1 MRLEWEPE
9 DLIEVWTLLEEDQER
24 LRNKS
29 GANRLGFALLLK
41 FFEVEARFPE
51 DAGEIPMSAVS
62 YVAQQVK
69 VPAEEWAAYDW
80 SGRAIK
86 RHRTEI
92 RGAFG
97 FRECTKE
104 DQAQLAEW
112 LAVELCGVEL
122 NRDRLAEAVV
132 ARCRNDR
139 LEPPTPGRIARLVGS
154 AVSTFEERFCAAT
167 VGRLSAATRSR
178 LDDLIAE
185 DAGTDAESAGGGDTF
200 FTELKAD
207 PGALGLDSL
216 LAEVNKLQ
224 RVRGLQLPPE
234 LFVDVSEKLVA
245 AWRARAAKEY
255 PSDLRAAAGPVRY
268 TLLSTLCHVRE
279 TEITDSLVELFIQLV
294 QKINTRAE
302 KKVEGEFNKELKR
315 VRGKEGI
322 LLRLAEAAVAEP
334 GGRKVIY
341 PVAGESTLKALA
353 AEAAAN
359 EARYRARVRTV
370 LRSSYS
376 NHWRRMLSPLLN
388 ALELKCNNTAY
399 RPVMDAIDLL
409 KRYLDQPIAKEGAF
423 FDEAEKIPLAG
434 VVREEWRKAV
444 VDERGR
450 VERIPYELCVLVALR
465 DALRRR
471 EIWVPVAD
479 RWRNPEDDLPPD
491 FEDNRDVHY
500 DAIRQPQ
507 DPEKFI
513 ETLQK
518 RLREA
523 LTRFDTALE
532 LGTTGGVDIVKKHG
546 EPWIK
551 VSPLGKQDEPENLV
565 ALKAEIERRWGTIEL
580 IDILKEAEFATGFTG
595 EFTSVA
601 TREAVPK
608 AVLRRRLLLV
618 LFALGT
624 NMGIKRVAVT
634 GKHGESEAVLRRV
647 RHLFVNRTNLRA
659 ALVRLVN
666 ATFAARDQAWWG
678 EGTAC
683 ASDSKKFGSWSSN
696 FMTEWHQR
704 YRGPGVMIYWHVEK
718 KSLCVY
724 SQLKSC
730 SASEV
735 AAMIEGVLRHCTDV
749 EIDRQYTDTHGAS
762 IVGFAFAHMLGFN
775 LLPRLKNVGSARLYR
790 PAAGQDEKWPNL
802 APVLSA
808 KTIDWDLIRQ
818 QYDQIVKYT
827 TALRLG
833 TAEAEQVLRRF
844 TRGGPKHPTYRAI
857 EELGRAVRTAFICRS
872 MRIIVR
878 VEPRHADN
886 SSCEHAVKPSGKPR
900 DPAAGCPGR
909 TQFAVVCSSTVTS
922 TSRTTSSSS
931 PSPRP
936 PSTAWSTAP
945 PSPRA
950 DPAPCPA
957 GIAPMPAGRPTTP
970 TPAAPQYH
978 PDPEGTS
985 TSRMRHRTCHHPHH
999 VRLPPP
1005 PPRHRGTA
1013 RPAEGRPHRGR
1024 PRLAQR
1030 PGRRPRHPRPR
1041 RPQPPRLSAV
1051 P

>member
-1 MRLEWEPE
+1 
-9 DLIEVWTLLEEDQER
+9 
-24 LRNKS
+24 
-29 GANRLGFALLLK
+29 
-41 FFEVEARFPE
+41 
-51 DAGEIPMSAVS
+51 
-62 YVAQQVK
+62 
-69 VPAEEWAAYDW
+69 
-80 SGRAIK
+80 
-86 RHRTEI
+86 
-92 RGAFG
+92 
-97 FRECTKE
+97 
-104 DQAQLAEW
+104 
-112 LAVELCGVEL
+112 
-122 NRDRLAEAVV
+122 
-132 ARCRNDR
+132 
-139 LEPPTPGRIARLVGS
+139 
-154 AVSTFEERFCAAT
+154 
-167 VGRLSAATRSR
+167 
-178 LDDLIAE
+178 
-185 DAGTDAESAGGGDTF
+185 
-200 FTELKAD
+200 
-207 PGALGLDSL
+207 
-216 LAEVNKLQ
+216 
-224 RVRGLQLPPE
+224 
-234 LFVDVSEKLVA
+234 
-245 AWRARAAKEY
+245 
-255 PSDLRAAAGPVRY
+255 
-268 TLLSTLCHVRE
+268 
-279 TEITDSLVELFIQLV
+279 
-294 QKINTRAE
+294 
-302 KKVEGEFNKELKR
+302 
-315 VRGKEGI
+315 
-322 LLRLAEAAVAEP
+322 
-334 GGRKVIY
+334 
-341 PVAGESTLKALA
+341 
-353 AEAAAN
+353 
-359 EARYRARVRTV
+359 
-370 LRSSYS
+370 
-376 NHWRRMLSPLLN
+376 MLSPLLN
-388 ALELKCNNTAY
+388 ALDLKCNNTAY

-423 FDEAEKIPLAG
+423 FDEAEKISLAG

-471 EIWVPVAD
+471 EIWVPGAN

-513 ETLQK
+513 GALQK

-551 VSPLGKQDEPENLV
+551 VSPLGKQEEPENLV
-565 ALKAEIERRWGTIEL
+565 ALKAEIERRWGTIDL

-666 ATFAARDQAWWG
+666 ATFAARDEAWWG

-762 IVGFAFAHMLGFN
+762 TVGFAFAHMLGFN

-790 PAAGQDEKWPNL
+790 PAAGEDEKWPNL
-802 APVLSA
+802 APVLSS

-857 EELGRAVRTAFICRS
+857 EELGRAVRTAFICDYLADAELRREINDGLQVVENWNSANHDLFYGKDGDLTGSDKETQEVS
-872 MRIIVR
+872 MLALHLLQSALVYVNTLLLQDILSEEEWQKRLTDADRRALSPLFWTHVNPYGR
-878 VEPRHADN
+878 FELDMNSHLDLAAAASMVPGPRTAPDGQT
-886 SSCEHAVKPSGKPR
+886 PQ
-900 DPAAGCPGR
+900 PAAES
-909 TQFAVVCSSTVTS
+909 A
-922 TSRTTSSSS
+922 
-931 PSPRP
+931 
-936 PSTAWSTAP
+936 
-945 PSPRA
+945 
-950 DPAPCPA
+950 A
-957 GIAPMPAGRPTTP
+957 G
-970 TPAAPQYH
+970 
-978 PDPEGTS
+978 
-985 TSRMRHRTCHHPHH
+985 
-999 VRLPPP
+999 
-1005 PPRHRGTA
+1005 
-1013 RPAEGRPHRGR
+1013 
-1024 PRLAQR
+1024 
-1030 PGRRPRHPRPR
+1030 
-1041 RPQPPRLSAV
+1041 SAS
-1051 P
+1051 